1 VVDASA
7 AHVFAE
13 RANKSS
19 VIKLKGAIG
28 TFTFDPLFE
37 TWFAGERS
45 MRGDIRR
52 VLAMAAGCLLAALAH
67 SRSPTQPAQPSP
79 VVFHQET
86 VRKPDVYIETYVTGY
101 NTVATQTDGTPCI
114 GAAGTYICGRNDVV
128 ACPPLLKLGTAVE
141 IGGKRYVCEDR
152 TSRKY
157 RDRFDI
163 NCNQDKSCP
172 YKVASWTMVK
182 LLF

>member
-1 VVDASA
+1 
-7 AHVFAE
+7 
-13 RANKSS
+13 
-19 VIKLKGAIG
+19 
-28 TFTFDPLFE
+28 
-37 TWFAGERS
+37 

-52 VLAMAAGCLLAALAH
+52 VLAMATGCLLAALAH
-67 SRSPTQPAQPSP
+67 SGSPTQPAQPSP
-79 VVFHQET
+79 VVFHQEI
-86 VRKPDVYIETYVTGY
+86 VRKPDVYIERPMSR
-101 NTVATQTDGTPCI
+101 ATTQSRLQTDGTPCI

-157 RDRFDI
+157 RGRFDI

-172 YKVASWTMVK
+172 YKVASWTTVK
-182 LLF
+182 LLFE